1 MCDVGRELD
10 NAANSIS
17 NALGTDG
24 SKNGLLNDPISLG
37 VVAIGTGAWAAGA
50 FDGIGAAAVAD
61 AGATSAATTISAAP
75 AVAVDYGLNF
85 SPTFG
90 SVASSVAGGVSDAV
104 AAVPWSAIG
113 KGALEV
119 GKAAVPVLLNG
130 SGSRQPAGYGY
141 SSGYPVRAGYQPD
154 GSFVAVS
161 PNGNAAAYGQPVN
174 SYNAAPAAGGSMG
187 LILLAAAALLV
198 LNK

>member
-1 MCDVGRELD
+1 MCDVAKELD
-10 NAANSIS
+10 NAANSVS

-24 SKNGLLNDPISLG
+24 SKNGLLNDPVSMAA
-37 VVAIGTGAWAAGA
+37 VAIGTGLYFAPS
-50 FDGIGAAAVAD
+50 IGAGAAVAD
-61 AGATSAATTISAAP
+61 AGATAAAGTISAAP

-85 SPTFG
+85 APTWG

-154 GSFVAVS
+154 GSFVTLS
-161 PNGNAAAYGQPVN
+161 PNGQAAAYGQPVN

-187 LILLAAAALLV
+187 LILLAVAAFLV

>member
-1 MCDVGRELD
+1 MCDVEKELN
-10 NAANSIS
+10 NAANSVS

-24 SKNGLLNDPISLG
+24 SKNGLLNDPVSMAAL
-37 VVAIGTGAWAAGA
+37 AIGTGVYFAAPAAAG
-50 FDGIGAAAVAD
+50 AAVAD
-61 AGATSAATTISAAP
+61 AGATAAAGTISAAP
-75 AVAVDYGLNF
+75 AVAVDYGLSF
-85 SPTFG
+85 APTWG
-90 SVASSVAGGVSDAV
+90 SVASSVAGGVADAA

-154 GSFVAVS
+154 GSFVTLS
-161 PNGNAAAYGQPVN
+161 PNGQAAAYGQPVN

-187 LILLAAAALLV
+187 LILLAVAALLV